1 MKRTLLLF
9 LIIFSLLFT
18 ACGGKPTVFS
28 SEGESWTMGFASMEI
43 LPPNEPLNIAGYN
56 QGVKITGVLDYQRA
70 SAVWMDTGGD
80 GVLLIGVDCV
90 GLSSGTVAKIRK
102 CIDLDAKVFVYS
114 THTHAGIDTLGLWGG
129 IGVDG
134 KNEAFQNRLI
144 DAAVAAAEMAY
155 ENRTA
160 GKLYYGKVPT
170 ENMYRDSRDPQVYDE
185 NMYILRFAPESGSG
199 FRIVNYA
206 AHAESL
212 RGDNTL
218 VSRDFP
224 GVMAGIIKERTG
236 DDMLVIP
243 GAIGGLIMT
252 RVLCEG
258 EFDAQENLRLTGEA
272 LAEYAL
278 SDYREEELPPRLLT
292 ASTKFDVP
300 LDNTVFLLYRFL
312 GILDNPARPG
322 DGETGYT
329 LTSEMALL
337 KLGSVTFAL
346 IPGEIFPELVYG
358 GYFPESIE
366 LNPAPLGETAAKFGV
381 KTLLIA
387 GLANDEI
394 GYIVPPNNFLLHE
407 IAPYITTPEDDA
419 RGENHYEETNS
430 AGYRTAHCIAA
441 AFESLLQAAF
451 GEPPR

>member
-1 MKRTLLLF
+1 MKRKLLLF
-9 LIIFSLLFT
+9 LIVFSLLFT
-18 ACGGKPTVFS
+18 ACGGAPAVFS
-28 SEGESWTMGFASMEI
+28 SEGERWTMGFASMEI
-43 LPPNEPLNIAGYN
+43 IPPDEPLNIAGYN

-90 GLSSGTVAKIRK
+90 GLSIGTITEIRK
-102 CIDLDAKVFVYS
+102 RIDLDARVFVYS

-129 IGVDG
+129 IGMDG
-134 KNEAFQNRLI
+134 KNEVFQNRLI
-144 DAAVAAAEMAY
+144 EAAAAAAQKAY
-155 ENRTA
+155 ENRTP

-199 FRIVNYA
+199 LRIVNYA

-212 RGDNTL
+212 RGDNTR

-224 GVMAGIIKERTG
+224 GVMADIIKKETG
-236 DDMLVIP
+236 DDMMFIP

-258 EFDAQENLRLTGEA
+258 EFDAEENLRLTGEA

-278 SDYREEELPPRLLT
+278 SDYPEAEVSPCLI
-292 ASTKFDVP
+292 AAAAKVDIP
-300 LDNTVFLLYRFL
+300 LDNTVFMLYRFL
-312 GILDNPARPG
+312 GILDNPAKPG

-329 LTSEMALL
+329 LTTEAALL
-337 KLGSVTFAL
+337 TLGEVTFAL

-358 GYFPESIE
+358 GYFPENIE
-366 LNPAPLGETAAKFGV
+366 ENPTPLAETARRYGV
-381 KTLLIA
+381 ENLLIA
-387 GLANDEI
+387 GLAGDEI

-407 IAPYITTPEDDA
+407 IAPYITTLEDDA

-430 AGYRTAHCIAA
+430 AGYRTAHRIAE

-451 GEPPR
+451 GEPSR